1 MYNINN
7 INICKGN
14 NMNYNVKIID
24 YWSSQ
29 HKDLYRG
36 IVALIKSINDTY
48 PQHDAWLREKF
59 FLGLKD
65 GSRKMIVVCNENDL
79 SHPIG
84 VSLLKDIEDE
94 KKICCLFVRED
105 CRGNGVASILM
116 QKSCEVLK
124 TDKPLIT
131 VSNRNLSQ
139 LQRLLD
145 KNNFTFS
152 YRKKGAYQENDT
164 ENYFNNK
171 ATEILKTDILP
182 ALLASKL
189 RRAKE

>member
-1 MYNINN
+1 M
-7 INICKGN
+7 
-14 NMNYNVKIID
+14 
-24 YWSSQ
+24 
-29 HKDLYRG
+29 
-36 IVALIKSINDTY
+36 
-48 PQHDAWLREKF
+48 REKF
-59 FLGLKD
+59 FPGLKD
-65 GSRKMIVVCNENDL
+65 GTRKMVVACNENDL
-79 SHPIG
+79 SHLVG
-84 VSLLKDIEDE
+84 VSLLKDTEDE

-105 CRGNGVASILM
+105 CRGNGVASMLM

-152 YRKKGAYQENDT
+152 YKKKGAYQENDT

-182 ALLASKL
+182 ALLASKMS
-189 RRAKE
+189 RTKN